1 MINNL
6 KAVPDNRFG
15 AGEAKFYIARLREK
29 TGQSEQSLL
38 ARMVLFAF
46 ERMPEFDNFRKE
58 LRDEWETSKA
68 QLVETK

>member
-15 AGEAKFYIARLREK
+15 AGEAKFKISRLRQE

-46 ERMPEFDNFRKE
+46 AQMKEFAACREGIQK
-58 LRDEWETSKA
+58 EWEAKRES
-68 QLVETK
+68 ETV